1 MHVLFYG
8 MAEGTSKQV
17 IMAFCEDEEVDAG
30 IMGDEM
36 GLGKTIQLIAFLA
49 GLAHSG
55 MYRTSLVIAP
65 VTTLRHWQ
73 RELRQWHPQF
83 RVIVLHNSSRSR
95 NGTLNLPKPSIAF
108 QNLPLWVTLFHSVL
122 MVFSQ

>member
-1 MHVLFYG
+1 M
-8 MAEGTSKQV
+8 MTTSS
-17 IMAFCEDEEVDAG
+17 EEKEVGAG

-73 RELRQWHPQF
+73 RELRQWHPHF

-95 NGTLNLPKPSIAF
+95 NGALNLPEHSIVAESF
-108 QNLPLWVTLFHSVL
+108 SFHSNG
-122 MVFSQ
+122 FSP